1 MITDFAP
8 GQVVVSKSGRDKG
21 YYFIV
26 VHTEGKFVY
35 VVDGDLRKMEK
46 PKKKNP
52 LHLKAIHVVF
62 GEVAEK
68 LKSGETIRNADIRKM
83 LSTLDASSGK
93 CGHLGG

>member
-21 YYFIV
+21 YSFIV

-35 VVDGDLRKMEK
+35 VVDGDLRKIEK

-52 LHLKAIHVVF
+52 HHLKAIQVVF
-62 GEVAEK
+62 REVAEK
-68 LKSGETIRNADIRKM
+68 LKSGETIRNADFRKM

-93 CGHLGG
+93 

>member
-21 YYFIV
+21 YSFIV

-35 VVDGDLRKMEK
+35 VVDGDLRKIEK
-46 PKKKNP
+46 PKKKNA

-62 GEVAEK
+62 REVAEK
-68 LKSGETIRNADIRKM
+68 LKSGETIRNADFRKM
-83 LSTLDASSGK
+83 LSTLDSSSGK
-93 CGHLGG
+93 